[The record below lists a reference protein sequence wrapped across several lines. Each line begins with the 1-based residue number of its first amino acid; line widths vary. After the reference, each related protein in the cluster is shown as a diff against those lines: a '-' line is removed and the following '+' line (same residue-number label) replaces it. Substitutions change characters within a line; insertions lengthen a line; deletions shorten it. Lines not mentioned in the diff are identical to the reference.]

1 METWVSGK
9 EEHVIYGLP
18 EGAYILHEELAPF
31 EEGYVTAGDV
41 DFQVKADGSVAE
53 VEMKDDI
60 SKVEIKK
67 TDITTGKEL
76 KGAKLQVLTTEGTV
90 LEEWITDGS
99 PHKVNQL
106 PVGVD
111 LILREVTAPEGY
123 EVAEDVVFKL
133 EDTAEIQK
141 VEMKDKGIE
150 KKPVVSQGPKTG
162 DRIEVLLIIAVLCS
176 AAALIIAGIVYKK
189 KRGRKINGKKYKGSQ
204 NVE

>member
-1 METWVSGK
+1 M
-9 EEHVIYGLP
+9 
-18 EGAYILHEELAPF
+18 
-31 EEGYVTAGDV
+31 
-41 DFQVKADGSVAE
+41 AE